1 MKFNLVKLN
10 LLYSDAEIY
19 LSDLF
24 KLKSMLKLAVLYYD
38 CEDWNYIDRRMLRQE
53 MPNIRIYS
61 NLGTPKIAIP
71 CPPLI
76 ISIQEIWEIKSEREE
91 LFSDY
96 TVSTLG
102 SPPMGSRIIRIMG
115 TDGFWKIK
123 TTSICSSHEAFKNYV
138 QRRH

>member
-1 MKFNLVKLN
+1 
-10 LLYSDAEIY
+10 LLYAKVKFD

-24 KLKSMLKLAVLYYD
+24 KLKSILKLAILCYD
-38 CEDWNYIDRRMLRQE
+38 CKDWNYIDWRWLRQKL
-53 MPNIRIYS
+53 PNIRIYS

-96 TVSTLG
+96 TA
-102 SPPMGSRIIRIMG
+102 
-115 TDGFWKIK
+115 
-123 TTSICSSHEAFKNYV
+123 H
-138 QRRH
+138 